1 MKMIDIINEVTALY
15 RKERSKVV
23 KMSNERLSIEQALY
37 EAQKNEYENITAAEY
52 MAMTARKA
60 VLDDLI
66 ELKEHYCLGIS
77 DAREVLFNMAES
89 LDEKVTVQN

>member
-1 MKMIDIINEVTALY
+1 MKMIDIINKVTALY
-15 RKERSKVV
+15 RKEQNEVV

-37 EAQKNEYENITAAEY
+37 EAQKNKYENITAAEY
-52 MAMTARKA
+52 MAMTSRKA

-66 ELKEHYCLGIS
+66 RLKEHHCLGIS

-89 LDEKVTVQN
+89 FDVEVT